1 MAKFDQ
7 TYPTDLKYT
16 EWQLIME
23 FFPTYKRADR
33 ANGNVANPE
42 CDLLCEPYRWPMADA
57 AGGFSALANGVW
69 LLLAL
74 ETEWT
79 VGSDQCSLGETST

>member
-1 MAKFDQ
+1 MATDYGILSDLQ
-7 TYPTDLKYT
+7 AGPTA
-16 EWQLIME
+16 QM
-23 FFPTYKRADR
+23 
-33 ANGNVANPE
+33 GNVANPE

-74 ETEWT
+74 ETEWS
-79 VGSDQCSLGETST
+79 VGSDQCSLGETSA